1 MNAKVIV
8 GIIIGVITIT
18 SIVFA
23 LSYTSTEES
32 TGVEDNSEISDS
44 LETITDT
51 EAEEVTGVGD
61 KSEIS
66 DSLETITD
74 TEAEEEKHFT
84 LELNDTVATIAKP

>member
-44 LETITDT
+44 LETITD
-51 EAEEVTGVGD
+51 
-61 KSEIS
+61 S
-66 DSLETITD
+66 
-74 TEAEEEKHFT
+74 EAEEEEHIT
-84 LELNDTVATIAKP
+84 LELSDDVATTTKP

>member
-23 LSYTSTEES
+23 LSYTSTEEG
-32 TGVEDNSEISDS
+32 TGVEDNSEISDN

-51 EAEEVTGVGD
+51 EAEEVTGVED
-61 KSEIS
+61 DSEIS
-66 DSLETITD
+66 DSIETITD
-74 TEAEEEKHFT
+74 SEAEEEKHFT
-84 LELNDTVATIAKP
+84 LELSDDVTAIARP